1 MTGGGFCL
9 PARLCLPPVSG
20 APVVEWGCW
29 AGGALHGIAP
39 VAGRG
44 KRVMKL
50 NSGTITAGVAVLAIV
65 IALAGMVYQQGRLVN
80 RVDALSQKVDALS
93 ADMDQLMGQV
103 GELKV
108 QVDLNTAAIARLET
122 AVQQLE
128 VAVQQN
134 SAAIQHNTTRI
145 DLLFELVRE
154 LPTRAE
160 VSILISEAITRNSR
174 LLLEAL
180 DGHTHTDDGV
190 VFSIPPG
197 IERLGVAPSPSP
209 TPGAAQ

>member
-1 MTGGGFCL
+1 
-9 PARLCLPPVSG
+9 
-20 APVVEWGCW
+20 
-29 AGGALHGIAP
+29 
-39 VAGRG
+39 
-44 KRVMKL
+44 MKL
-50 NSGTITAGVAVLAIV
+50 NSGTITATPAVMAIV

-93 ADMDQLMGQV
+93 DDMCQLMVQV

-122 AVQQLE
+122 AVESNTAAIARLEVAVQGNTMAIEQLE
-128 VAVQQN
+128 TDVEGNTTAIGQLEAAVQQN

-160 VSILISEAITRNSR
+160 VSLLISEAMARNSR

-180 DGHTHTDDGV
+180 DGHIHTDDDV

-197 IERLGVAPSPSP
+197 IEPLGVAPAPSP